1 MHRALTLVALSV
13 AHAEVFVSSFR
24 QQLGNANA
32 ALVQCAF
39 PYAIRHGCIL
49 RLADNIEEDELNVA
63 RAYGKYNGHS
73 PSDQVVP
80 LVERFFDFTRGQPEP
95 PACNRT
101 GSARDWYLKRHEQGS
116 GACGLQPPPS
126 VHEAAEATRAVHR
139 VFGINSTHAFG
150 RDCRAAPPYLAAHV
164 RSGDVFQGNWDKDG
178 GWMPGKVH
186 PDYGQPVLSYYVQCV
201 AAARRDGVQRM
212 IVVCEDFRNP
222 VCLALRTM
230 APLVDGLSVRRLP
243 LLETLQ
249 TLGCASRVC
258 KAVGSFSSISQNSYH
273 NRIVTAPNKTDVHFP
288 VVSPARVI
296 QTKDTNQVPRPSHD
310 GELWQSRDTSEWTN
324 TCLQREGML
333 LRYISCAQQ

>member
-1 MHRALTLVALSV
+1 MEPLGAT
-13 AHAEVFVSSFR
+13 VSRGKRPQGSL
-24 QQLGNANA
+24 Q
-32 ALVQCAF
+32 
-39 PYAIRHGCIL
+39 RH
-49 RLADNIEEDELNVA
+49 EEPSL
-63 RAYGKYNGHS
+63 YGKYNGHS

-258 KAVGSFSSISQNSYH
+258 KAVGSFSSISQLPQSHRYSSKQDG
-273 NRIVTAPNKTDVHFP
+273 RSLSRG
-288 VVSPARVI
+288 VSGACHSDQRHKSG
-296 QTKDTNQVPRPSHD
+296 T
-310 GELWQSRDTSEWTN
+310 TS
-324 TCLQREGML
+324 
-333 LRYISCAQQ
+333 IA